1 MPKVNLLFA
10 QLRNIAKSSDHIAT
24 LSLTRIP
31 MKTAHSLPHNSGIMV
46 CGHGSRDNDGVNEF
60 TTMVAGLRTLFPE
73 SVVESG
79 FLEFARPTIGEGLE
93 ALQSRGVRHILAV
106 PAMLFAAGHVK
117 NDIPSELNSFAATH
131 PDITIQFGRELA
143 IDPRMINAAAKR
155 IEEAEKT
162 ASSQI
167 PRSDSVLMLVGR
179 GTNDPDANANIAK
192 ISRLLAEGLGY
203 GWNET
208 CFSGT
213 AYPRV
218 DEGLEIA
225 HRLGFGRIVVFP
237 YFLFTGVL
245 VKRIYQQTDLVAAR
259 HPETQFLKA
268 SYFNDHP
275 LVIETLADRA
285 RDILSGDNAMNCM
298 LCKYRSQII
307 GYAGDQ
313 GQPQVGHHHHVR
325 GIGTQSDSTDDSTD
339 PQAVAHHHTDSPTS
353 DHHHGHHSTH
363 HHARPTPGGKTA
375 LP

>member
-1 MPKVNLLFA
+1 MN
-10 QLRNIAKSSDHIAT
+10 
-24 LSLTRIP
+24 
-31 MKTAHSLPHNSGIMV
+31 TAHPLPHDSGIMV
-46 CGHGSRDNDGVNEF
+46 CGHGSRDTDGVNEF
-60 TTMVAGLRTLFPE
+60 TTMVAGLRSLFPE

-93 ALQSRGVRHILAV
+93 ALRDRGVRHILAV

-117 NDIPSELNSFAATH
+117 NDIPSELNSFAAAH
-131 PDITIQFGRELA
+131 PDMTIQFGRELA
-143 IDPRMINAAAKR
+143 IDPRMINAAAAR
-155 IEEAEKT
+155 VEEAEKAAT
-162 ASSQI
+162 SQI
-167 PRSDSVLMLVGR
+167 DRSDSLLMLVGR

-225 HRLGFGRIVVFP
+225 QRLGFRRIVVLP

-245 VKRIYQQTDLVAAR
+245 VKRIYQQTDQVAAR
-259 HPETQFLKA
+259 HPQTQFLKA

-298 LCKYRSQII
+298 LCKYRTQII
-307 GYAGDQ
+307 GYADDQ

-325 GIGTQSDSTDDSTD
+325 GIGTGPDNAN
-339 PQAVAHHHTDSPTS
+339 PQTVAHHATHHHDSETG
-353 DHHHGHHSTH
+353 DHHHGHMSTH
-363 HHARPTPGGKTA
+363 HHARPTPGGKRV